1 MTTQAQHQ
9 PLASRS
15 VPTIRVRDVGP
26 LPGLLLVLVGSS
38 FLTVTMLA
46 ASIAP
51 AYDFHGAAISDL
63 GVIDETAFTFNA
75 LLVAVGA
82 LNIAGG
88 YLLYRSHRRSWILG
102 TYVLA
107 GLGAAGAGFVPL
119 DTSDVHSIFA
129 LFGFVFFNVEA
140 VATGTLVRGPMRAI
154 SYAAGL
160 AGLIYVVVMV
170 IGDAGNPTIFG
181 AIGHGGAERMI
192 VYPAMLWT
200 LVFGGYLMAGGT
212 VQGRGLSPREE
223 AGSPRH
229 S

>member
-1 MTTQAQHQ
+1 MSGIALLEAQGQ
-9 PLASRS
+9 STLSRS
-15 VPTIRVRDVGP
+15 VPAARVRDVSA
-26 LPGLLLVLVGSS
+26 LPGFVLVLLGSS

-63 GVIDETAFTFNA
+63 GVIDETALIFNA
-75 LLVAVGA
+75 LLVAVGV

-88 YLLYRSHRRSWILG
+88 YLLYRTHRRIWILG

-119 DTSDVHSIFA
+119 DTSDFHSLFA

-140 VATGTLVRGPMRAI
+140 LASGTLVRGPMRAI
-154 SYAAGL
+154 SYVAGL
-160 AGLIYVVVMV
+160 AGLAYVVVMI
-170 IGDAGNPTIFG
+170 IGDAGNPAIFG
-181 AIGHGGAERMI
+181 AFGHGGSERMI

-200 LVFGGYLMAGGT
+200 LVFGGHLMAGGS
-212 VQGRGLSPREE
+212 VQRPELGPPQE
-223 AGSPRH
+223 A
-229 S
+229 